1 MDASHQEV
9 YDKTVGKTLNNVQA
23 KALVDT
29 VSDTIFELVAKT
41 IEDTL
46 SCVEAKALVKR
57 ESGTFVPLRS

>member
-1 MDASHQEV
+1 M
-9 YDKTVGKTLNNVQA
+9 VGKTLNNVQA

-46 SCVEAKALVKR
+46 SCVEAKALLKR
-57 ESGTFVPLRS
+57 ESATFVPLRS